1 MTRRALLASG
11 PALIV
16 GGAAG
21 VAFQISGSPID
32 GTPVQP
38 APPPELVAAAAS
50 ESGLLSAIDG
60 ALAHDPSLRTLL
72 AGVRADHVAHQA
84 VLRAALGAYASAASA
99 STAANTSP
107 SASLAPTQPV
117 PAPQPA
123 PKPPT
128 QLTRT
133 QLRALELKAAAAASR
148 YARALSGP
156 DAAVLA
162 SISACEASHA
172 ELLVVH
178 Q

>member
-1 MTRRALLASG
+1 MTRRALLASAA
-11 PALIV
+11 ALVV

-21 VAFQISGSPID
+21 VAFQISGSAID

-50 ESGLLSAIDG
+50 ESALLSAIDG
-60 ALAHDPSLRTLL
+60 ALAHDPSLRSLL

-84 VLRAALGAYASAASA
+84 VLRAALDAYASTPAASA
-99 STAANTSP
+99 PAASTPAASTPANASP
-107 SASLAPTQPV
+107 SAS
-117 PAPQPA
+117 PAPPQP
-123 PKPPT
+123 
-128 QLTRT
+128 QLSRP
-133 QLRALELKAAAAASR
+133 QLRALELQAAATASR

-172 ELLVVH
+172 ELLVGN

>member
-11 PALIV
+11 AALIV

-21 VAFQISGSPID
+21 VAFQISGSAID

-50 ESGLLSAIDG
+50 ESALLSAIDG
-60 ALAHDPSLRTLL
+60 ALAHDPSLRSLL

-84 VLRAALGAYASAASA
+84 VLRAALGAYARTAGV
-99 STAANTSP
+99 STAANASP
-107 SASLAPTQPV
+107 SASLAPTMPT
-117 PAPQPA
+117 PT
-123 PKPPT
+123 PT
-128 QLTRT
+128 QLSRN
-133 QLRALELKAAAAASR
+133 QLRALELKAAATASR
-148 YARALSGP
+148 HARALSGP

-172 ELLVVH
+172 ELLLMGH